1 MPVFGL
7 WDWIICVGYL
17 LVVLALGFWFARQ
30 QHTNEDYFVG
40 GRRMHWLPIGLSI
53 FAGTFSSL
61 SFVGLPREG
70 AYDDWHL
77 LTGILF
83 IPLVVMP
90 IVGWLFIPL
99 YFRLRVTSAY
109 EYLERRFHPAVRR
122 LASGLFVFYTV
133 GWMGALL
140 KAVGEILQPVLQL
153 SHTQLVVAVI
163 VVGIFATFY
172 TALGGVKAV
181 VWTDA
186 LQALALGGGML
197 AVLLL
202 AVARIDG
209 GWQTVWQVGN
219 EHHKFDMAHLQLSFR
234 ESNLFGACAFGFFV
248 YLAGHAVHFTA
259 VQRYVSM
266 PTIGAA
272 RRSLAVNGIM
282 VAVVCVIFFLAGT
295 TVFVF
300 YHPGT
305 TTSTIDMPM
314 TDSIAMDAGSTTN
327 WYDALEYTA
336 SKQQSDEK
344 NREDQLL
351 PRFIM
356 SEIPAPGLMGLLLA
370 GLFAAA
376 MSSMDSG
383 INSLTAT
390 VVCDWGS
397 RAESSL
403 AGSRLLTV
411 VFGTLAVGTA
421 VLLQQFDTP
430 VFHTIMTI
438 AGTFLGLMLGVFL
451 LGMLSPRSNTPG
463 ALIGVAAG
471 LVIFLTAKF
480 SGMTAWWDGACTTT
494 ATLFVG
500 LLASLMFRPPSQEQ
514 LQGLQVGA
522 GSDSQPPTPD
532 KGTSKSKR

>member
-1 MPVFGL
+1 MPAFGL
-7 WDWIICVGYL
+7 WDWIICIGYL
-17 LVVLALGFWFARQ
+17 AVVVALGLYFARQ
-30 QHTNEDYFVG
+30 QHSNEDYFVG
-40 GRRMHWLPIGLSI
+40 GRKMHWLPIGLSI

-77 LTGILF
+77 LTGILL

-90 IVGWLFIPL
+90 IVGWLFVPL
-99 YFRLRVTSAY
+99 YFRLQVTSAY
-109 EYLERRFHPAVRR
+109 EYLQRRFHPSVRL

-153 SHTQLVVAVI
+153 TDAQLVYAVI
-163 VVGIFATFY
+163 AVGVFATFY
-172 TALGGVKAV
+172 TTLGGVKAV

-186 LQALALGGGML
+186 LQAIALGGGML
-197 AVLLL
+197 AVLVL
-202 AVARIDG
+202 AVGRIDG

-219 EHHKFDMAHLQLSFR
+219 EHHKFDMAHLKLDFQSG
-234 ESNLFGACAFGFFV
+234 NLFAACAFGFFV

-272 RRSLAVNGIM
+272 RRALAVNGIM
-282 VAVVCVIFFLAGT
+282 VAVVCAVFFLVGT
-295 TVFVF
+295 SVFVF
-300 YHPGT
+300 YHPDAA
-305 TTSTIDMPM
+305 TSARGNAAAN
-314 TDSIAMDAGSTTN
+314 STN
-327 WYDALEYTA
+327 WYDELKHTDA
-336 SKQQSDEK
+336 KQENNEK
-344 NREDQLL
+344 NLEDQLL

-356 SEIPAPGLMGLLLA
+356 SEIPVTGLMGLLLA

-390 VVCDWGS
+390 VVCDWLKKDEFSLTGS
-397 RAESSL
+397 RI
-403 AGSRLLTV
+403 LTV
-411 VFGTLAVGTA
+411 FFGTLAIGTA
-421 VLLQQFDTP
+421 VLLQQFDAP

-471 LVIFLTAKF
+471 LAIFLVAKF
-480 SGMTAWWDGACTTT
+480 AGMTAWWDGGCTTT
-494 ATLFVG
+494 ATLLVG
-500 LLASLMFRPPSQEQ
+500 LFASLLFPPPSAKQ
-514 LQGLQVGA
+514 LAGLQVGVVDA
-522 GSDSQPPTPD
+522 KD
-532 KGTSKSKR
+532 

>member
-1 MPVFGL
+1 MPEFGL
-7 WDWIICVGYL
+7 WDWLVCIGYL
-17 LVVLALGFWFARQ
+17 VTVLVLGLWFAKQ
-30 QHTNEDYFVG
+30 QHTTDDYFVG

-90 IVGWLFIPL
+90 LVGWLFIPL
-99 YFRLRVTSAY
+99 YFRLKVTSAY
-109 EYLERRFHPAVRR
+109 EYLERRFHRSVRL
-122 LASGLFVFYTV
+122 LASGLFVFYTI

-153 SHTQLVVAVI
+153 SSTQLVVAVI

-172 TALGGVKAV
+172 TTLGGVKAV

-186 LQALALGGGML
+186 LQAIALGGGML
-197 AVLLL
+197 TVLLL
-202 AVARIDG
+202 TIGRLDG
-209 GWQTVWQVGN
+209 GWQTVWELGN
-219 EHHKFDMAHLQLSFR
+219 EHHKFDMARLQLSFQQ
-234 ESNLFGACAFGFFV
+234 NNFFGACAFGFFV

-266 PTIGAA
+266 PTISAA
-272 RRSLAVNGIM
+272 RRSLVVNGIM
-282 VAVVCVIFFLAGT
+282 VTLVCVVFFLVGT
-295 TVFVF
+295 SIFVF
-300 YHPGT
+300 YHPST
-305 TTSTIDMPM
+305 TVSDTEL
-314 TDSIAMDAGSTTN
+314 IAVNTEATATTN
-327 WYDALEYTA
+327 WYEELEYTQA
-336 SKQQSDEK
+336 RKANDEK
-344 NREDQLL
+344 NLEDQLL

-390 VVCDWGS
+390 IVCDWRRDEG
-397 RAESSL
+397 SSL

-421 VLLQQFDTP
+421 VLLQQFDAP

-438 AGTFLGLMLGVFL
+438 AGTFLGLLLGVFL

-471 LVIFLTAKF
+471 LAIFLVAKF

-494 ATLFVG
+494 ATLIVG
-500 LLASLMFRPPSQEQ
+500 LFASLAFRPPSPQQ
-514 LQGLQVGA
+514 LEDLDVG
-522 GSDSQPPTPD
+522 T
-532 KGTSKSKR
+532 R